1 MFECFNCFDIYGI
14 LSFDWHLPIKN
25 RSRGR
30 GPKFNFRKPIFCQ
43 LLSDHSYLPHYINF
57 TIFVPKPYIKA
68 VRYLSPPIAGFFFK
82 KVDKKVDKKNEKKL
96 EKKVFKN

>member
-68 VRYLSPPIAGFFFK
+68 VRYLSLPIAGFLCLGQFSTNPMLK
-82 KVDKKVDKKNEKKL
+82 QHHILVLHDL
-96 EKKVFKN
+96 